1 MNRLRDIMRDRRV
14 AAALAI
20 VALLL
25 VGYRLLPLRGKEAH
39 VERPAT
45 ESGREGPEGIRAGGS
60 ELAPVMQ
67 ESSNSLGRVDRPEPE
82 VAWSWQRNPFL
93 PVGSTASAAG
103 GSGLSAGPS
112 DPGEGRGMPADL
124 RGTVVAG
131 STEMA
136 IFGSRL
142 VPVGG
147 KVGDWTVK
155 QVDPYRVVMHKGSET
170 RVVEMFK
177 PAISGSEGR
186 GGKR

>member
-14 AAALAI
+14 AGALAV

-25 VGYRLLPLRGKEAH
+25 VGYRLLPLRGKEAP
-39 VERPAT
+39 VERSAT
-45 ESGREGPEGIRAGGS
+45 ESVREGPEGIPSGGS
-60 ELAPVMQ
+60 EPAPVMQ
-67 ESSNSLGRVDRPEPE
+67 ESRNSIGRIDRPEPG

-93 PVGSTASAAG
+93 PAGGTPSAAVDPG
-103 GSGLSAGPS
+103 VSAGPS
-112 DPGEGRGMPADL
+112 DTGEGRGMLADL

-131 STEMA
+131 STGMA

-147 KVGDWTVK
+147 KVADWTVE

-170 RVVEMFK
+170 RVVEMYK
-177 PAISGSEGR
+177 PAISGTKGR

>member
-1 MNRLRDIMRDRRV
+1 MNRLREIMRDKR
-14 AAALAI
+14 AAGTLAV

-25 VGYRLLPLRGKEAH
+25 VGYRLLPLRGTGTGVMRPS
-39 VERPAT
+39 VESAGVHREEMPSEGTEPAPAAP
-45 ESGREGPEGIRAGGS
+45 GFAGLDRS
-60 ELAPVMQ
+60 EPGV
-67 ESSNSLGRVDRPEPE
+67 S
-82 VAWSWQRNPFL
+82 WSWQRNPFL
-93 PVGSTASAAG
+93 PVGSAGSVAAG
-103 GSGLSAGPS
+103 PVLSTGPS

-131 STEMA
+131 RVGIA

-147 KVGDWTVK
+147 KIGDWTVE
-155 QVDPYRVVMHKGSET
+155 QVEPYRVAMRKGSET

-177 PAISGSEGR
+177 PATSGAEAR

>member
-1 MNRLRDIMRDRRV
+1 MSRLREIMRDKRV
-14 AAALAI
+14 AGALAV

-25 VGYRLLPLRGKEAH
+25 VGYRVLPLRGKE
-39 VERPAT
+39 VGVMRPVFEAAG
-45 ESGREGPEGIRAGGS
+45 EHREGMPVAG
-60 ELAPVMQ
+60 
-67 ESSNSLGRVDRPEPE
+67 SSPPAAAQQNSDSPRSVRPEPE
-82 VAWSWQRNPFL
+82 VAWSWERNPFL
-93 PVGSTASAAG
+93 PVGSAVSAAA

-112 DPGEGRGMPADL
+112 DPGEGRETPADL

-131 STEMA
+131 RVGMA

-147 KVGDWTVK
+147 KIGDWTVER
-155 QVDPYRVVMHKGSET
+155 VEPYRVAMRKGSET

-177 PAISGSEGR
+177 PAASGAEGR